1 VTPPATLPSG
11 RLSVAQHAAVLGGS
25 LLLLV
30 VFTYPLVRD
39 PGHLLPDHKDPMMID
54 FHYQASDAAATRR
67 IGRTGVIS
75 PVDLQ
80 VMSAGMG
87 TGDDASISVNAH
99 QRSINQRGYNLVAID
114 PASGDQL
121 WSDNFDTF
129 ASPEAS
135 GRLARAIERLPA
147 GTIVAAAVK
156 DEASN
161 QLTAAA
167 VAALRS
173 LGGQEDIRGRY
184 RVSHLLIGVKGAAPG
199 TAIERTGYTRLR
211 ATLGAAPGQLV
222 METRDFAL
230 R

>member
-1 VTPPATLPSG
+1 
-11 RLSVAQHAAVLGGS
+11 LSVAQHAAVLGGS

-135 GRLARAIERLPA
+135 GRLARALKRLPA